1 MNQVD
6 LEKAVKAINGDK
18 IASSELILERKEDIY
33 RIAYVYMRNENDAL
47 DVLHDTI
54 YRSYISI
61 KKLKNPKF
69 FNTWLTR
76 IVINCSLNA
85 LKRKKKIND
94 NEDKMLNED
103 IKDINTENTE
113 DSIIS
118 GIDLMTSIERLAF
131 SEKTIVILKYFQDL
145 TVSQISEVLSCPI
158 GTVKTRLNRALKLL
172 RTDVESKI

>member
-54 YRSYISI
+54 YRSYTSI

-85 LKRKKKIND
+85 LKRKKKIYD

-145 TVSQISEVLSCPI
+145 TLSQISEVLSCPI

-172 RTDVESKI
+172 RTDLEPKI